1 MTLAS
6 AALLVVVWGLF
17 LFDAVTLRGQARRM
31 LALEACFFLAGSVLI
46 ASPDAVTRV
55 ANHVGIGRGADLV
68 SYMVAIWLA
77 RESLVNRRRRLE
89 LDDRLTETVRA
100 VALLEAKDVAS
111 RAQRG
116 QSSSESAS
124 TTT

>member
-17 LFDAVTLRGQARRM
+17 VFDAVTLRGPARRM

-46 ASPDAVTRV
+46 ASPDSVTSL
-55 ANHVGIGRGADLV
+55 ANRVGIGRGADFV
-68 SYMVAIWLA
+68 SYMAAIWLA

-100 VALLEAKDVAS
+100 VALLQAKEVVGTP
-111 RAQRG
+111 QRG
-116 QSSSESAS
+116 QSSGESAS